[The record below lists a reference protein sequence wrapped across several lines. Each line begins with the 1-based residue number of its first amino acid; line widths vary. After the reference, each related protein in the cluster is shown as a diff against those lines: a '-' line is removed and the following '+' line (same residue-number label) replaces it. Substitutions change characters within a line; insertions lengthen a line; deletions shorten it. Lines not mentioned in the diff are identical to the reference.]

1 MSTIMSVNETDISL
15 REQLSNLQALLVL
28 SMRMTDCE
36 DESQILNLAVS
47 AVPSLAHCLLFG
59 VRLGDGVWTSTS
71 EDDGA
76 AQVRVDVDAQF
87 AVLGPAGGAVAIL
100 HHLWGWAY
108 PLRSLGGHFGFLAV
122 FAEAE
127 PVPGEQFLLRV
138 LAQQTGV
145 ALANVRNH
153 EHQRAHTTDLR
164 SANQALADTV
174 AALERSTAIHDRLTR
189 VAVASEGQDGIARAL
204 HELTGFAVAVEDR
217 HGNLRAWAGPDQPEP
232 YPKATPAHREIM
244 LQKALDA
251 AGPIRHDGRLLAVAQ
266 PRDDIVGVL
275 ALVDPHGVAGEPA
288 KVALEH
294 GTTVLAMELARLWG
308 LAEAELRL
316 RRDLT
321 DELLAG
327 TDEDSAI
334 ARAEALG
341 YDLER
346 RHRVVVVEA
355 PGSSVDRHAF
365 LHAVRRTARD
375 RGVGKLLAVRGQSV
389 VVLSDTDRPWE
400 AFRSAV
406 ARELRGGHCRVGV
419 GSPCDRVV
427 DIPRS
432 HREAQLALRVQV
444 ISGGPD
450 QATVFDDLGVYRLL
464 AGVEDPVIIEQYV
477 RDWLGD
483 LLDYDANKE
492 ASDLVTTLGTY
503 LEHGGSYDAT
513 AQALSVHRS
522 TLKYRLQRIRDI
534 SGHDLA
540 SPETQF
546 NLQLAVR
553 ARQTMLALRGEP
565 A

>member
-1 MSTIMSVNETDISL
+1 
-15 REQLSNLQALLVL
+15 
-28 SMRMTDCE
+28 
-36 DESQILNLAVS
+36 
-47 AVPSLAHCLLFG
+47 
-59 VRLGDGVWTSTS
+59 
-71 EDDGA
+71 
-76 AQVRVDVDAQF
+76 
-87 AVLGPAGGAVAIL
+87 
-100 HHLWGWAY
+100 
-108 PLRSLGGHFGFLAV
+108 
-122 FAEAE
+122 
-127 PVPGEQFLLRV
+127 
-138 LAQQTGV
+138 
-145 ALANVRNH
+145 
-153 EHQRAHTTDLR
+153 
-164 SANQALADTV
+164 
-174 AALERSTAIHDRLTR
+174 
-189 VAVASEGQDGIARAL
+189 
-204 HELTGFAVAVEDR
+204 
-217 HGNLRAWAGPDQPEP
+217 
-232 YPKATPAHREIM
+232 
-244 LQKALDA
+244 
-251 AGPIRHDGRLLAVAQ
+251 
-266 PRDDIVGVL
+266 
-275 ALVDPHGVAGEPA
+275 
-288 KVALEH
+288 
-294 GTTVLAMELARLWG
+294 MELARLWG

-355 PGSSVDRHAF
+355 PGSFVDRHAF
-365 LHAVRRTARD
+365 FHAVRRAARD
-375 RGVGKLLAVRGQSV
+375 CGVGKLLAARGQSI

-406 ARELRGGHCRVGV
+406 ERQLPGGHCRVGI

-432 HREAQLALRVQV
+432 HLEAQLALRVQA

-464 AGVEDPVIIEQYV
+464 AGVEDPAIIEQYA

-483 LLDYDANKE
+483 LLDYDANKG
-492 ASDLVTTLGTY
+492 ASELVTTLGTY

-540 SPETQF
+540 SPDTQF

-565 A
+565 AWGRPDAQRKSGESA